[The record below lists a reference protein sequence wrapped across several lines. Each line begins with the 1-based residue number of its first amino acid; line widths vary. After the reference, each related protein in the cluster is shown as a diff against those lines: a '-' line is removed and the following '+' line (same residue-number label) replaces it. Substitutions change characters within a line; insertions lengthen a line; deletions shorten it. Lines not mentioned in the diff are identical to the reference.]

1 MAKRSSPPYK
11 TIHDELVEGEVIPF
25 LGSGA
30 SLCRRTPTGAG
41 WTSLDAQR
49 KRQIDY
55 IPTASELA
63 TFLAESANFPDKE
76 RDLAKV
82 AQYFDAI
89 NGRGLLNKRL
99 NNIFNAD
106 FPYTTLHSYL
116 AATSKREKPLLIV
129 TTNYDDL
136 LERAFEDAQSPYD
149 LVVHTTDP
157 DLGEQLLW
165 WSHGAG
171 SPDRVLAK
179 DLLIELEERSVIYK
193 MHGAVDRKMKVHGQ
207 YVITEDD
214 YIEFLTRLIKKS
226 AIPGIFALPFQT
238 RPFLFLGYGLYDWN
252 LRVVLSRIDR
262 EFRRPNEKIKS
273 WAIQL
278 KKNLVEQK
286 LWSTRNVEVFYQDI
300 EEFVAK
306 LKELD

>member
-1 MAKRSSPPYK
+1 MAKDSSPPYK
-11 TIHDELVEGEVIPF
+11 TIHAELVEGEVIPF

-30 SLCRRTPTGAG
+30 SLCRRIPKGAEWG
-41 WTSLDAQR
+41 SLDAQR
-49 KRQIDY
+49 KWQISY

-63 TFLAESANFPDKE
+63 KYLAEEASFPDKE
-76 RDLAKV
+76 KDLAKV

-99 NNIFNAD
+99 NGIFNGD
-106 FPYTTLHSYL
+106 YPYTTLHSYL
-116 AATSKREKPLLIV
+116 ATTAKKQKPLLIV

-136 LERAFEDAQSPYD
+136 LERAFDDAQCPYD

-157 DLGEQLLW
+157 DLGGGVLW
-165 WSHGAG
+165 WNHGGQA
-171 SPDRVLAK
+171 PEKVLPK
-179 DLLIELEERSVIYK
+179 DLLIELDERSVIYK

-214 YIEFLTRLIKKS
+214 YVEFLTRLITKS
-226 AIPGIFALPFQT
+226 AIPNIFASPFQT

-262 EFRRPNEKIKS
+262 EFRRPNDKIKS

-300 EEFVAK
+300 EDFVAK

>member
-1 MAKRSSPPYK
+1 MAKDTSPPYR
-11 TIHDELVEGEVIPF
+11 TIHAELVDGMVIPF

-30 SLCRRTPTGAG
+30 SLCRRTPKGAE

-49 KRQIDY
+49 KRQITY

-63 TFLAESANFPDKE
+63 TYLAEEASFPDKE
-76 RDLAKV
+76 KDLAKV

-99 NNIFNAD
+99 NGIFNGNY
-106 FPYTTLHSYL
+106 PYTTLHSYL
-116 AATSKREKPLLIV
+116 ATTTKNQKPLLIV

-136 LERAFEDAQSPYD
+136 LERAFDDAQCPYD

-165 WSHGAG
+165 WSYGQQT
-171 SPDRVLAK
+171 PEKVLAK
-179 DLLIELEERSVIYK
+179 DLWIELDERSVIYK
-193 MHGAVDRKMKVHGQ
+193 MHGAVDRRLNVHEQ

-226 AIPGIFALPFQT
+226 AIPNIFAIPFQK

-262 EFRRPNEKIKS
+262 EFRRPNQKIKS

-278 KKNLVEQK
+278 KKNVVEQK
-286 LWSTRNVEVFYQDI
+286 VWSSRNVGVFYQDI
-300 EEFVAK
+300 EDFVAK